1 MIDRMQI
8 VALTVSIV
16 LLLTVLELVR
26 RRKLIEEYSF
36 LWIVY
41 ALMILALSVRREI
54 LHAVARWLG
63 VFYPPIVLVMLL
75 IVMFFAASLAHAVI
89 VSRHRKQIERLTE
102 ETAILSAELRELRA
116 EQSHSP
122 FESPSARAYENK
134 DTKETKGA
142 GAKDPAYMRSSPKR
156 PLM

>member
-8 VALTVSIV
+8 VALTVSV
-16 LLLTVLELVR
+16 LLLAVVLELVR

-41 ALMILALSVRREI
+41 ALTVLALSVHREI
-54 LHAVARWLG
+54 LHTVARWLG

-75 IVMFFAASLAHAVI
+75 IVMFFAASLAQAVI

-102 ETAILSAELRELRA
+102 ETAILSAEIRELRA
-116 EQSHSP
+116 ADTRARDQWKVEA
-122 FESPSARAYENK
+122 ESA
-134 DTKETKGA
+134 
-142 GAKDPAYMRSSPKR
+142 PKR
-156 PLM
+156 SVR